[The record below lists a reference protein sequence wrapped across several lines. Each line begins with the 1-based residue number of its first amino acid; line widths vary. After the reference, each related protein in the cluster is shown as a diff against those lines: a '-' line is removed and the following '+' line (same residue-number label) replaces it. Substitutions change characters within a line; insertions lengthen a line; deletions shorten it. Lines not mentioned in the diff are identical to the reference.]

1 MKLYENITIGNFLFA
16 LGYTIRDFQQGS
28 KSAAVG
34 SVNLLQQTP
43 ADRLLADVL
52 LTFGGVARLL
62 EFKAEGARLD
72 KELGKHAGLKQVIED
87 RGLSEISRE
96 VHWYV
101 ETKATEDSLGLL
113 SVPYLDAFP
122 RETARDGR
130 LHELVQSTAKAI
142 ALQKSSFTPKE
153 IHDYLLAVK
162 TVNGT
167 ESSGTGGLLLWAEP
181 GGVLKFTPLEDML
194 ELNMTHREWVK
205 ERFERAKENH
215 QLPLDKATAKELA
228 KHKSYGPSLG

>member
-1 MKLYENITIGNFLFA
+1 HE
-16 LGYTIRDFQQGS
+16 
-28 KSAAVG
+28 
-34 SVNLLQQTP
+34 
-43 ADRLLADVL
+43 
-52 LTFGGVARLL
+52 
-62 EFKAEGARLD
+62 
-72 KELGKHAGLKQVIED
+72 GLKQVIED
-87 RGLSEISRE
+87 QGLSEISRE

-142 ALQKSSFTPKE
+142 ALQNSSFTPKE

-205 ERFERAKENH
+205 EQFERAEENH
-215 QLPLDKATAKELA
+215 QLALDKAKAKELA
-228 KHKSYGPSLG
+228 KHQSYGPSLG